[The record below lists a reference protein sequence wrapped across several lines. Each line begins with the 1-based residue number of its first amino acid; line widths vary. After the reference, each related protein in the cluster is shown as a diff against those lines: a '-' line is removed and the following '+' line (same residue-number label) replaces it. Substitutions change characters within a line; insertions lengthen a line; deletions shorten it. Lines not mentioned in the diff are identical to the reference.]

1 MLAVQT
7 NKIRGAG
14 AAFGLV
20 VKIRSGVAARAAAW
34 N

>member
-20 VKIRSGVAARAAAW
+20 VKVHSGVAADRPLH
-34 N
+34 